1 MRASRGAYYIM
12 LTIGLDAAPMSRH
25 NRALLPPAASSLH
38 GGPGMNQSANLQI
51 DQDLKKG
58 AVEDGPNTNGN
69 SNAQAALDE
78 SGLPLDDVAIAED
91 VLGAN
96 EDETQG

>member
-1 MRASRGAYYIM
+1 MEQRVTQA
-12 LTIGLDAAPMSRH
+12 H
-25 NRALLPPAASSLH
+25 
-38 GGPGMNQSANLQI
+38 

-58 AVEDGPNTNGN
+58 AVEDGPNTVGN
-69 SNAQAALDE
+69 PNAEHALDDA
-78 SGLPLDDVAIAED
+78 GLPQDEIAIAQD

>member
-1 MRASRGAYYIM
+1 
-12 LTIGLDAAPMSRH
+12 
-25 NRALLPPAASSLH
+25 
-38 GGPGMNQSANLQI
+38 MNQRANQTA

-58 AVEDGPNTNGN
+58 AVEDGPNTLGN
-69 SNAQAALDE
+69 LNAEDALDE
-78 SGLPLDDVAIAED
+78 GGLPQDEVAIAQD